1 MSHVCASVT
10 LFAQCCFKQIRPQVL
25 FNSKLEV
32 YKSWGET
39 AGHLH
44 ILTPPDLANLAFPN
58 CSFMFQCL
66 HFSLRLI
73 VAQSHHSCSCLLFIF
88 WEAQG
93 DLSGEAGRADLFV
106 HQHGRLLIAPTIF
119 TNTFTITYNTNS
131 NAIFTPTTSLPPQ
144 LRPHSLRALWPM
156 CLPVR

>member
-1 MSHVCASVT
+1 MLDGFPKSALNLSYNAYNSHLAIIGDVCRLFSSTCYKFSRQRLQMSHVCASVT

-39 AGHLH
+39 AGYLH
-44 ILTPPDLANLAFPN
+44 ILTPPELANLAFPN

-73 VAQSHHSCSCLLFIF
+73 VAQSHHSCSCSLFIEHNF
-88 WEAQG
+88 
-93 DLSGEAGRADLFV
+93 R
-106 HQHGRLLIAPTIF
+106 
-119 TNTFTITYNTNS
+119 YN
-131 NAIFTPTTSLPPQ
+131 
-144 LRPHSLRALWPM
+144 
-156 CLPVR
+156 

>member
-1 MSHVCASVT
+1 MAKVVLDGLPKSALNLSYNAYNSHLAIIGEVCGLFSSTCYKFSRQRLQMSHVCASVT
-10 LFAQCCFKQIRPQVL
+10 LFAQCCFKQIWPQVL

-44 ILTPPDLANLAFPN
+44 IFTSPDLANLAFPN

-73 VAQSHHSCSCLLFIF
+73 VAQSHHSCSCSLFNEQCSLNTILGTI
-88 WEAQG
+88 EKEV
-93 DLSGEAGRADLFV
+93 SG
-106 HQHGRLLIAPTIF
+106 
-119 TNTFTITYNTNS
+119 
-131 NAIFTPTTSLPPQ
+131 
-144 LRPHSLRALWPM
+144 PHF
-156 CLPVR
+156 